1 MNLFFLFAKMSK
13 EQQTRVPAMY
23 EMLTVICASDSGESK
38 ERAWNKKFETDKTQQ
53 YL

>member
-1 MNLFFLFAKMSK
+1 MNLFFLLARMSK

-23 EMLTVICASDSGESK
+23 EMLTVVCTSDSGESN
-38 ERAWNKKFETDKTQQ
+38 ERAWKKKFETDKTQQ